1 MNTKRIF
8 SQILLYDTLWTKH
21 TKKCFVL
28 QPMQNIA
35 QRGHIETEGSQ
46 NKGNFLEPIE
56 LIARHN
62 PLIAKKRNASGNAK
76 YLSNTIQNEILE
88 CLSDMVRESI
98 IQEVKDSEVF
108 SVIAD
113 ETKDLKKSEQLSLVL
128 RYYYD
133 GAVHESFLD
142 FQRASELDAAGLSK
156 KIIHCLERYGLD
168 YKSNLVGQGYDG
180 AAVMSGRC
188 NGFAARIKAEAKH
201 AFYVHCSAHCLNLVI
216 VDSVKAV
223 LEVDCFLHCCK
234 NCRCICLDL
243 MFIKSGCQFRG
254 TCTKM
259 HPESY

>member
-1 MNTKRIF
+1 M
-8 SQILLYDTLWTKH
+8 
-21 TKKCFVL
+21 
-28 QPMQNIA
+28 
-35 QRGHIETEGSQ
+35 
-46 NKGNFLEPIE
+46 
-56 LIARHN
+56 
-62 PLIAKKRNASGNAK
+62 NASGNAK

-113 ETKDLKKSEQLSLVL
+113 ETKDLKKSEPLSLEL

-156 KIIHCLERYGLD
+156 KIIQCLERYGLD
-168 YKSNLVGQGYDG
+168 YKSNLAGQGYDG

-188 NGFAARIKAEAKH
+188 NGVAARIKAEAKH
-201 AFYVHCSAHCLNLVI
+201 AFYVHCNAHCLNLVI

-223 LEVDCFLHCCK
+223 LEVDCFF
-234 NCRCICLDL
+234 CIAAKIVCVYVRILC
-243 MFIKSGCQFRG
+243 S
-254 TCTKM
+254 
-259 HPESY
+259 